1 MKLHTTFQLH
11 NKQVLYNMTNII
23 DTGKWQPVP
32 VFLPRSPVSYSPW
45 GRKEPDTAGQ
55 LSTQPYVIGYISK
68 WLKRV
73 NPRISQF
80 SSIAQHTRLP
90 CPSPTPEACSNPCP
104 SSQWYHPTISSS
116 LALFSSCPQSFLASG
131 SFRMSQFFASG
142 GQTIGASAS
151 ASVLSMNIQ
160 DWFPLG
166 WTGWVSLQSK
176 ELSRVFSNTTVQ
188 KH

>member
-1 MKLHTTFQLH
+1 MATHSGILAWEPGELQSMGSQRAGHGWAAKHTAICYKL
-11 NKQVLYNMTNII
+11 
-23 DTGKWQPVP
+23 
-32 VFLPRSPVSYSPW
+32 
-45 GRKEPDTAGQ
+45 
-55 LSTQPYVIGYISK
+55 YIK
-68 WLKRV
+68 VVKRV
-73 NPRISQF
+73 NTRISQF

-104 SSQWYHPTISSS
+104 LSQWYHPTISSS

-131 SFRMSQFFASG
+131 SFQMSQFFASG

-151 ASVLSMNIQ
+151 ESVFSMNIQ

-166 WTGWVSLQSK
+166 WTGWISLQSK
-176 ELSRVFSNTTVQ
+176 GLSRVFSNTTGQ

>member
-1 MKLHTTFQLH
+1 MATHSGILAWEPGELQSMGSQRAGHGWAAKHTAIRYR
-11 NKQVLYNMTNII
+11 LYI
-23 DTGKWQPVP
+23 KV
-32 VFLPRSPVSYSPW
+32 V
-45 GRKEPDTAGQ
+45 
-55 LSTQPYVIGYISK
+55 
-68 WLKRV
+68 KRV

-80 SSIAQHTRLP
+80 SSITQHTRLP

-104 SSQWYHPTISSS
+104 SSQWYHPTISSC

-131 SFRMSQFFASG
+131 SFRMSYFFASG
-142 GQTIGASAS
+142 GQTIGASAL

-176 ELSRVFSNTTVQ
+176 GLSRVFSNTTVQ